1 MSDPAPKRKEIATG
15 IVLNSNSN
23 SSNNSSNSNS
33 NSNSS
38 SNNNLFNRNNS
49 NTKANH
55 TRKVAQSLRPMI
67 RPSQH
72 MKRNYF
78 QPSNIIH
85 VNVNEMNAVQ
95 EVAGGPNRKRVRMHP
110 TRRVRNIPS
119 EGKSR
124 SNYRGH
130 RTRTRRKLGPINSHP
145 VNATTR
151 AVKQQAA
158 KLLADAHAHSN
169 TYNEMVIYIA
179 RSPMN
184 RQIKEIALLKL
195 SSGNTYKNLIE
206 NQEEEWDPY
215 A

>member
-1 MSDPAPKRKEIATG
+1 M
-15 IVLNSNSN
+15 
-23 SSNNSSNSNS
+23 
-33 NSNSS
+33 
-38 SNNNLFNRNNS
+38 
-49 NTKANH
+49 
-55 TRKVAQSLRPMI
+55 RPMI

-72 MKRNYF
+72 IKRNYF

-130 RTRTRRKLGPINSHP
+130 RTRTRRKLGPINAHP
-145 VNATTR
+145 VNAMTR
-151 AVKQQAA
+151 GAKQQAA
-158 KLLADAHAHSN
+158 KLLADAHAESN
-169 TYNEMVIYIA
+169 TYDQMIRYIIQ
-179 RSPMN
+179 SPASK
-184 RQIKEIALLKL
+184 QIQDIALIKL
-195 SSGNTYKNLIE
+195 NATYKNLRE
-206 NQEEEWDPY
+206 NSEEEWDPY